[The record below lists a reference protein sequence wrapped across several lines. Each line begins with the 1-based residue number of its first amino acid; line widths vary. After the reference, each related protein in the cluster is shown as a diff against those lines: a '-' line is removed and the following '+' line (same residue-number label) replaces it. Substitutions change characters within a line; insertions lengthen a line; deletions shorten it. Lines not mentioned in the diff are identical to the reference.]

1 LNRISGGSPT
11 SDGSP
16 VNGGAI
22 KNQLAAACYA
32 DHAQQHRVAIVENV
46 QLATDTYRVRLECP
60 ELAEK
65 IVPGQFLM
73 IRLPTRDDPL
83 LGRPFAL
90 YDTVLNDSGQPVGLD
105 VVYLVVGKLTGLL
118 SQCQAGDRLEV
129 WGPLGN
135 GFSAKRVD
143 HLIMVAGGIGQT
155 PFLALG
161 RQFLGG
167 RQYGPSQYDRSQQEA
182 RQQEAPQE
190 EAPAAKSVTLC
201 LGVRRQDLLAG
212 AKDFQDCGI
221 DLRISS
227 DDGSVGHHGLVT
239 ELLQQT
245 LDEKTPDEKTIDE
258 KLPAHCRIAS
268 CGPESMMEA
277 VAKIASTRKV
287 PCEVSLETPMA
298 CGIGICFSCVVK
310 IQQPDGDWDYKRTCV
325 DGPVFPAGN
334 ILW

>member
-1 LNRISGGSPT
+1 MNAP
-11 SDGSP
+11 
-16 VNGGAI
+16 NGGAVE
-22 KNQLAAACYA
+22 NSQQTNPLAAAQYA
-32 DHAQQHRVAIVENV
+32 DDARQYPVVVTENV
-46 QLATDTYRVRLECP
+46 QLATDTFRVRFECP
-60 ELAEK
+60 ELTAK
-65 IVPGQFLM
+65 ILPGQFLM
-73 IRLPTRDDPL
+73 IRLAESADPL

-90 YDTVLNDSGQPVGLD
+90 YDTVLDDAGRAIGID

-118 SQCQAGDRLEV
+118 AKCQAGDRLEV

-135 GFSAKRVD
+135 GFSSEPSE

-167 RQYGPSQYDRSQQEA
+167 RSYGQPQQHVESA
-182 RQQEAPQE
+182 Q
-190 EAPAAKSVTLC
+190 SVTLC

-212 AKDFQDCGI
+212 ADDFRDCGI

-239 ELLQQT
+239 ELLEQT
-245 LDEKTPDEKTIDE
+245 LDEKASAT
-258 KLPAHCRIAS
+258 CRIAC
-268 CGPESMMEA
+268 CGPEPMMEA
-277 VAKIASTRKV
+277 VAKIAIARNV

-310 IQQPDGDWDYKRTCV
+310 TKQPDGDWDYKRTCV
-325 DGPVFPAGN
+325 DGPVFEAEK
-334 ILW
+334 IVW